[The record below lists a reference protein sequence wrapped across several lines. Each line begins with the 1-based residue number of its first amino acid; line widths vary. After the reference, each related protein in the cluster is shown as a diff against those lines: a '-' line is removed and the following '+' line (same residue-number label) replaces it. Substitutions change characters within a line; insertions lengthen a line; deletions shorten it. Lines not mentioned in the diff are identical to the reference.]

1 MFNSEQAQKKWS
13 ALLEHSDVA
22 PIQDN
27 YRKSVTAVL
36 LENQEKAMREQASHS
51 QFMINEADVGG
62 AADTVTGDVSRF
74 DPTLI
79 AMVRR
84 AMPSLIAYDV
94 AGVQPMTGPTG
105 LIFAMVPL
113 FKSDKPGDGD
123 TGSTGLRD
131 TAAFLNTAAERA
143 FSGEDINNQSTVVAD
158 SDESGNN
165 PYDGGTGGS
174 GFAYSTSRGESL
186 TGNYDDGSSPVKGFG
201 SMGFRIDKASVT
213 AGTRALRAGYTMEL
227 AQDLKALHGL
237 DAEAELA
244 NILST
249 EILAEINREVI
260 DIIDA
265 KAETADFSAASGGTF
280 NFADNGSVEQ
290 LQARWGQEKF
300 QSLVF
305 RIDQEANKIGQR
317 TRRGKGNFV
326 IVSPNVGSALAASGK
341 LNYSDALTATGLN
354 IDTVGNTFAG
364 TLNGSIKVYVDPYET
379 TDKVVVG
386 YRGTNAFDAGLFY
399 CPYVPLTMVKAV
411 GEDDFQPRIAF
422 KTRYGI
428 ISNPLSKADGTN
440 VNGLGADDSNV
451 YFRRFAV
458 TNI

>member
-36 LENQEKAMREQASHS
+36 LENQEKAMREQAAHS
-51 QFMINEADVGG
+51 SFQINEAAVGG
-62 AADTVTGDVSRF
+62 SADTVTGDVSRF

-105 LIFAMVPL
+105 LIFAMVPQ
-113 FKSDKPGDGD
+113 FKSDKGNDLDG
-123 TGSTGLRD
+123 
-131 TAAFLNTAAERA
+131 TAAFLNTAAPKDYA
-143 FSGEDINNQSTVVAD
+143 GEDIDNQSTVAAD

-186 TGNYDDGSSPVKGFG
+186 TGDYDVGSSPVKGFG
-201 SMGFRIDKASVT
+201 AMGFRIDKASVT
-213 AGTRALRAGYTMEL
+213 AGTRPLKAGYTMEL

-260 DIIDA
+260 DLIDA
-265 KAETADFSAASGGTF
+265 KAKTATFSAASGGTF

-386 YRGTNAFDAGLFY
+386 YRGTNAFDAGMFY

-440 VNGLGADDSNV
+440 VSGLGADDSNV
-451 YFRRFAV
+451 YFRRFTV

>member
-51 QFMINEADVGG
+51 NFMINEGDVLGDG
-62 AADTVTGDVSRF
+62 ASTVTGDVSRF

-105 LIFAMVPL
+105 LIFAMVPV
-113 FKSDKPGDGD
+113 FKTAKGAFQDGVSVAKE
-123 TGSTGLRD
+123 G
-131 TAAFLNTAAERA
+131 AAFLNKAAPNE
-143 FSGEDINNQSTVVAD
+143 FSGEDSAHTGAGFG
-158 SDESGNN
+158 ESASQTED
-165 PYDGGTGGS
+165 P
-174 GFAYSTSRGESL
+174 GFAYSTARGESL
-186 TGNYDDGSSPVKGFG
+186 TGDYFSGSSPVKGFG

-213 AGTRALRAGYTMEL
+213 AGTRALRAGYSMEL

-249 EILAEINREVI
+249 EILAEINRE
-260 DIIDA
+260 IIDLIDV
-265 KAETADFSAASGGTF
+265 KAETADFAANTSGTF
-280 NFADNGSVEQ
+280 DFGIGGSLEQ

-379 TDKVVVG
+379 SDKVVVG

-422 KTRYGI
+422 KTRYGVI
-428 ISNPLSKADGTN
+428 ANPMSDASGTN
-440 VNGLGADDSNV
+440 VNGLGSDDSNC

-458 TNI
+458 SNI